1 MTRFFLAWQF
11 LTVLPGWRFKG
22 EADPRL
28 LGPSMACYPLIGLLL
43 GLFLWISFWFLI
55 WVFPKSLADG
65 LLLLLLVLL
74 TGALHLD
81 GLADTLDGLAHGKT
95 PEERMQIM
103 KDHRVG
109 AFGVIGLILIL
120 GIKFLALNSL
130 SGQTA
135 IQGLVA
141 ALALSRYSMVQVLY
155 RSPYARKE
163 GGLGLA
169 FKETLTKKDWVLA
182 GIFSLAIS
190 LLFLRMQGFLLW
202 GLTVL
207 SAFLLEKFFVRKMGG
222 VTGDILGAGNEL
234 NETLI
239 LVAIAGMNQAG

>member
-1 MTRFFLAWQF
+1 
-11 LTVLPGWRFKG
+11 
-22 EADPRL
+22 
-28 LGPSMACYPLIGLLL
+28 MACYPLIGLLL
-43 GLFLWISFWFLI
+43 GLVLWISFWFLV

-74 TGALHLD
+74 TGAFHLD
-81 GLADTLDGLAHGKT
+81 GLADTLDGLAHGRT

-130 SGQTA
+130 TGQTA

-141 ALALSRYSMVQVLY
+141 ALALSRYSMVQMLY

-163 GGLGLA
+163 GGLGLT
-169 FKETLTKKDWVLA
+169 FKETLTKKDWILA

-190 LLFLRMQGFLLW
+190 LLFLRMPGFLLW

-222 VTGDILGAGNEL
+222 VTGDVLGAGNEL

-239 LVAIAGMNQAG
+239 LVAIAGMNRAG